1 MTLSLIAAIDL
12 NNAIGL
18 DGDQLI
24 YISQD
29 LRHFKEVTMGC
40 PVIMGR
46 KTNLALPKRCLPGRR
61 NIVLSRSL
69 SYAPQAEGVEVVHS
83 ADEALRLV
91 ASEPRVFVIGG
102 EQVYRVFMP
111 MADELVL
118 TVIHESFPKADA
130 FFPAI
135 NGWKSVYR
143 SEIYVDPRS
152 GVSFHYETFARA

>member
-46 KTNLALPKRCLPGRR
+46 KTNLALPKRCLPGRM

-69 SYAPQAEGVEVVHS
+69 SYDPQSEGV
-83 ADEALRLV
+83 
-91 ASEPRVFVIGG
+91 
-102 EQVYRVFMP
+102 
-111 MADELVL
+111 
-118 TVIHESFPKADA
+118 
-130 FFPAI
+130 
-135 NGWKSVYR
+135 
-143 SEIYVDPRS
+143 
-152 GVSFHYETFARA
+152 

>member
-46 KTNLALPKRCLPGRR
+46 KTNLALPKRRLPG
-61 NIVLSRSL
+61 S
-69 SYAPQAEGVEVVHS
+69 VEVVHS

-135 NGWKSVYR
+135 DGWKSVYR